1 MNETAKM
8 FGQTVQVFRAV
19 DDQEIV
25 EEVRV
30 RVVKVKDQDAYLSSV
45 GKEERLIQLATGK
58 DPEWI
63 GTLLPESFETLASAT
78 HTINTLPLL
87 AARDRRMDRLEQVN
101 PGTKERSRQ
110 LLEKFQ
116 EQALDKLSHELHSKS
131 GAASLSSENGPIPIS
146 VLSSPPSPP
155 AEAPANSTTTSAP

>member
-30 RVVKVKDQDAYLSSV
+30 RVVKVKDQDTYLSAV
-45 GKEERLIQLATGK
+45 GKEERLIQIATGK
-58 DPEWI
+58 DAEWV
-63 GTLLPESFETLASAT
+63 GTLLPQSFEALASAT
-78 HTINTLPLL
+78 HEINTLPLL

-101 PGTKERSRQ
+101 PGTKERSRK
-110 LLEKFQ
+110 LLEELQ
-116 EQALDKLSHELHSKS
+116 ERALDKLSHELHSKS
-131 GAASLSSENGPIPIS
+131 GAASPSSESGPIPIS
-146 VLSSPPSPP
+146 VLSSPPSQP
-155 AEAPANSTTTSAP
+155 AGAPADSTPTSAP